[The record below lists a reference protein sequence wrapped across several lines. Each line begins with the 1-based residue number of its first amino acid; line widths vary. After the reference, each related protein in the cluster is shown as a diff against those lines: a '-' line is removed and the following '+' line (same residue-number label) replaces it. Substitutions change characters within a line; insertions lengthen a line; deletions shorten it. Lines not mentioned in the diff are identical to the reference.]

1 MVLVAAV
8 TMTNSFAAR
17 RAQFAVANV
26 PFGIG
31 SLAVPTAVPTA
42 TSVSW
47 YCVAPRL
54 LGAIHSDGV
63 ILENPTSHERKLLIT
78 SKVGHHRQH
87 RVMLPHSSMHLHVT
101 PGHGRVIV
109 SSGGMVAFV
118 ETQTTSTALPQIS
131 PCSSSPSSHWTVEG
145 LSTTTGTGSTVS
157 VYNPFKVQAVVDLS
171 YYSTQGEVSVPSVEG
186 LIVRPG
192 AVMTINAERFAPNAA
207 DISASVTARSGSV
220 VVVSSVASPNTQ
232 ETLGYATPSTHL
244 YLPYVPTAG
253 TKSLTLEL
261 LNTSSKPVPVAIE
274 MAGFNGTLQVADMGP
289 MHIVER
295 VTVPANSPLPV
306 DLTSVA
312 NTTGTQA
319 VAVKVISRGAPLF
332 GLGAVQSSSPSV
344 PFYQLTPTFFRA
356 AQWWMSCIANPTTHD
371 PEVVFSRS
379 SLISITGDSLA
390 GGVLPHSTSSNI
402 LRPSVEPI
410 GLAAST
416 PSLFKLRLAHA
427 MTVASVPLTEG
438 CVAIPAA

>member
-1 MVLVAAV
+1 M
-8 TMTNSFAAR
+8 
-17 RAQFAVANV
+17 
-26 PFGIG
+26 
-31 SLAVPTAVPTA
+31 
-42 TSVSW
+42 
-47 YCVAPRL
+47 
-54 LGAIHSDGV
+54 
-63 ILENPTSHERKLLIT
+63 
-78 SKVGHHRQH
+78 
-87 RVMLPHSSMHLHVT
+87 
-101 PGHGRVIV
+101 VIV
-109 SSGGMVAFV
+109 
-118 ETQTTSTALPQIS
+118 LY
-131 PCSSSPSSHWTVEG
+131 
-145 LSTTTGTGSTVS
+145 
-157 VYNPFKVQAVVDLS
+157 VYQCIRGHP
-171 YYSTQGEVSVPSVEG
+171 
-186 LIVRPG
+186 
-192 AVMTINAERFAPNAA
+192 A
-207 DISASVTARSGSV
+207 DI
-220 VVVSSVASPNTQ
+220 
-232 ETLGYATPSTHL
+232 
-244 YLPYVPTAG
+244 LPYDIPP
-253 TKSLTLEL
+253 SLLVNINKGVHYL
-261 LNTSSKPVPVAIE
+261 LYGKHNTSSKPVPVAIE

-390 GGVLPHSTSSNI
+390 GAALPHSTSSNI